1 VSESQTSDPM
11 WTVSESQTSDPMWT
25 VSASPTSEPR
35 VDSGPRRGPTAGG
48 GGPLSSIL
56 LVVNENRPRAVEL
69 ARQATEWLAARGH
82 SVRTVPRN
90 RATPIATSTARSMG
104 GADGEAG
111 TNLDIAVALGGDGT
125 MLRAV
130 HLADGAPVLGVN
142 LGRLAY
148 LAAIEPDDLCSA
160 LERWEA
166 GDFAV
171 EERTMLR
178 FTVEGEP
185 QTCYLALN
193 EAVLEHSGPGHTV
206 HLQVTIEGRLFHS
219 YVADAL
225 ILATPTGST
234 AYSFSAGG
242 PIVSPRHNAL
252 LVTPVAAHTSFDRT
266 LVLHPDEDVV
276 VEVLD
281 FRGAVLSVDGQDLGG
296 LARGDTVRAA
306 VTPQPARFVVF
317 GGAQLL

>member
-1 VSESQTSDPM
+1 MS
-11 WTVSESQTSDPMWT
+11 TV
-25 VSASPTSEPR
+25 
-35 VDSGPRRGPTAGG
+35 
-48 GGPLSSIL
+48 L

-69 ARQATEWLAARGH
+69 AEQAEAWLTSRGH
-82 SVRTVPRN
+82 EVD
-90 RATPIATSTARSMG
+90 RAAKGGDAASGAG
-104 GADGEAG
+104 GADRHGDGGPSAG
-111 TNLDIAVALGGDGT
+111 GIDLAVALGGDGT

-130 HLADGAPVLGVN
+130 HLAAASSAPVLGVN

-148 LAAIEPDDLCSA
+148 LAAVEPDDLCPA
-160 LERWEA
+160 LERWDR
-166 GDFAV
+166 GDFSV
-171 EERTMLR
+171 EERAMLC

-185 QTCYLALN
+185 ETRHLALN

-206 HLQVTIEGRLFHS
+206 HLQVTIDGRLFHS

-242 PIVSPRHNAL
+242 PIVSPRHHAIL
-252 LVTPVAAHTSFDRT
+252 LTPVAAHTPFDRT
-266 LVLHPDEDVV
+266 VVLHPDEQVR

-281 FRGAVLSVDGQDLGG
+281 FRGAVLSVDGQDLGR

-306 VTPQPARFVVF
+306 VAPAPARFVVF
-317 GGAQLL
+317 GERSFYEVLKAKFGLADR